1 MDHSNSSRKHQ
12 QVSSNGPTS
21 GSGSGSNGPNN
32 NNRKWQQQQSYIP
45 TQQFRQYY
53 SPQLQHQQHLNL
65 MQVPQPGQQ
74 MNINPMNMNPMNMN
88 MNMNHMQLNDIPPPQ
103 FYNAGPPPPHPDF
116 FQQPHSQMLQ
126 QQQHQHQQSNGSAK
140 LSDHGSADSNSAS
153 ASNPNTSASTTAT
166 SQSHQQH
173 QQNGSGSGSY
183 TPTSQAAIA
192 AAAVAAANANLGNPG
207 SSSSFIPQQQHHHQL
222 GNLGGAG
229 SNGNYP
235 GPDGNGSLSQQQNAV
250 NGFLAAAS
258 HSQVAP
264 PPQTTAAG
272 LTPQLNIAPGTTNGQ
287 LQQAIGGLQV
297 PGVPGVGGNVGVGGG
312 PGPMQQGSG
321 SGAPSRTVYLGNV
334 PSDITYN
341 ELLNHVRSGTVES
354 LKMLPS
360 KNCAFISFLD
370 ENSAMLFHSD
380 AILKR
385 LTINNHDIK
394 IGWGKPTPVH
404 PVVASCVA
412 RYNATRNV
420 YLGNLDENVT
430 EEELYRDLEE
440 YGPIDTIK
448 ILHEKK
454 IAFVHFTSILAAI
467 RCVQSLPLVEQYKD
481 RKVFYGKDRCAF
493 ITKTQQHNAAQYLGL
508 NPNSENL
515 LNQVDRDLIANAL
528 VQQSNAA
535 AVIATSAGGSAN
547 LGNRTIYLGNLHPD
561 STIEEI
567 CNVVRGGILQ
577 NIRLINER
585 HVCFITFIDPISA
598 AQFYA
603 MSSLHGL
610 IIHNRKIKVGWGKHS
625 GPLPNSINLAVGNGA
640 SRNIYIGGLDK
651 ISELSFTKEK
661 LDSDF
666 KEFGD
671 IEQINFFEERHCCF
685 VNFTNI
691 SNAIKAIDGI
701 RNNEDYLQCKI
712 NFGKD
717 RCGNTPRQFQL
728 TNGQGG
734 PPNHHHHHHH
744 HHSHSN
750 NHRGVNDLGEQQFFN
765 DGNYSSD
772 QDDDRDGRDR
782 DHDNDDDDD
791 GSSDSVSGVFEPYP
805 GPGGPAG
812 LMVGGMGDVGNPMGI
827 MINGAGVGGVGVGSN
842 SPVGSLN
849 GGGVG
854 ENGVGGVGVDGLGIE

>member
-12 QVSSNGPTS
+12 QV
-21 GSGSGSNGPNN
+21 GSNGPAPNN
-32 NNRKWQQQQSYIP
+32 SNRKWQQQQSYIP

-65 MQVPQPGQQ
+65 MQVPQPGLPGQQ
-74 MNINPMNMNPMNMN
+74 MNMNA
-88 MNMNHMQLNDIPPPQ
+88 MNMNHMQLNDMPPQ

-116 FQQPHSQMLQ
+116 FQHPQ
-126 QQQHQHQQSNGSAK
+126 QHTQLLQHQHQQSNGSAK
-140 LSDHGSADSNSAS
+140 LSDPGSVESSSAS
-153 ASNPNTSASTTAT
+153 AGASGSAPNTSNSTTTT
-166 SQSHQQH
+166 SQSHPQH
-173 QQNGSGSGSY
+173 QANGSGSY

-192 AAAVAAANANLGNPG
+192 AAAVAAAANVNANANLGNPG
-207 SSSSFIPQQQHHHQL
+207 SAAAFIPQHQL
-222 GNLGGAG
+222 GNFEAG
-229 SNGNYP
+229 TNGSYP
-235 GPDGNGSLSQQQNAV
+235 GGQLSQQQNPAAV
-250 NGFLAAAS
+250 NGFLATA
-258 HSQVAP
+258 SQVAP
-264 PPQTTAAG
+264 PPPTTAAG
-272 LTPQLNIAPGTTNGQ
+272 LTPQLNIAPGTNGQ
-287 LQQAIGGLQV
+287 LQQAIGGNV
-297 PGVPGVGGNVGVGGG
+297 GIGGGPGGIGGPGVGGPG
-312 PGPMQQGSG
+312 PGQMQQGQG
-321 SGAPSRTVYLGNV
+321 SAAPSRTVYLGNV

-354 LKMLPS
+354 LKLLPS

-640 SRNIYIGGLDK
+640 S
-651 ISELSFTKEK
+651 
-661 LDSDF
+661 
-666 KEFGD
+666 
-671 IEQINFFEERHCCF
+671 H
-685 VNFTNI
+685 
-691 SNAIKAIDGI
+691 
-701 RNNEDYLQCKI
+701 
-712 NFGKD
+712 
-717 RCGNTPRQFQL
+717 
-728 TNGQGG
+728 
-734 PPNHHHHHHH
+734 
-744 HHSHSN
+744 
-750 NHRGVNDLGEQQFFN
+750 
-765 DGNYSSD
+765 
-772 QDDDRDGRDR
+772 
-782 DHDNDDDDD
+782 
-791 GSSDSVSGVFEPYP
+791 
-805 GPGGPAG
+805 
-812 LMVGGMGDVGNPMGI
+812 
-827 MINGAGVGGVGVGSN
+827 
-842 SPVGSLN
+842 
-849 GGGVG
+849 
-854 ENGVGGVGVDGLGIE
+854 